1 MNSFFRIPSTR
12 ACRLLITLAVMI
24 ACGRGQESKS
34 SPPQKTK
41 DFTIE
46 DVFVKGKFSP
56 KGIRGF
62 QWIEK
67 GKAYSYLETDTSAKQ
82 TDIWRADVGSG
93 KKTKLVDAGALVL
106 KKGDKPFSVQNYT
119 WSPDGGR
126 VLFTGTLTAR
136 SLKTGGNFF
145 LYDLGSKKFR
155 QLTDSPEEQLNV
167 RFSPDG
173 SMIGFVR
180 GNNLVVHRLD
190 DDTETQLTSDGGEH
204 VLNGHFDWVY
214 EEEFGLINGW
224 QWSPDGKHIAYWQI
238 DETREPEFS
247 IVNFIPLHSAVNR
260 MRYPKAGDPNG
271 IVRIGIVDLDTKKTA
286 WADIGAP
293 LDTTQDTYI
302 PRILWTNNPALL
314 AVERLNRHQNKLE
327 LALVNASTGS
337 SRVILTEIEST
348 WIDISDDVTFLK
360 KSDQFIWPS
369 ERDGFEHL
377 YLYDLDGKLI
387 RQITQGHWDVER
399 LNGVDEASGTLFF
412 TAAVVS
418 PLNREVYAVGLDGKG
433 FRRITKEDGSSS
445 ANFAPGCSV
454 FLHTFTDVNTP
465 ARLSLRKSDGSL
477 LRVVDDGKVGALN
490 DFRISPQTF
499 FTFRTSDGVEL
510 NGWMIKPLDFDPAKK
525 YPVLMYVYGGPGSQ
539 TVRNSWGGQNFLWYQ
554 ILAQKGYVIAS
565 VDNRG
570 TGARGKEFKSVTYKH
585 LGRWETHDQIEGAKY
600 LAALP
605 YVDGARIGIWG
616 WSYGGY
622 MTLMSMLSGSG
633 VFKTGVSVA
642 PVTHWKFY
650 DSIYTERYMLTPREN
665 PDGYEESA
673 PLSHAGKLTGNLLE
687 IHGTADDNVHWQNT
701 VSMVNAFIQEG
712 KQFETAFYPGGFHG
726 IGTGKVRA
734 QLFTK
739 ITDYL
744 LEKL

>member
-1 MNSFFRIPSTR
+1 MLSART
-12 ACRLLITLAVMI
+12 CLLLVALAI
-24 ACGRGQESKS
+24 AVTCGAAQGSKS
-34 SPPQKTK
+34 SSPGKTK
-41 DFTIE
+41 EFTIE

-62 QWIEK
+62 QWIED
-67 GKAYSYLETDTSAKQ
+67 GKAFSYLETDTAAKL
-82 TDIWRADVGSG
+82 TDLWRYDVASG
-93 KKTKLVDAGALVL
+93 KRTKLVNANALVL
-106 KKGDKPFSVQNYT
+106 KEGEKPFSIQNYT
-119 WSPDGGR
+119 WSPDGR
-126 VLFTGTLTAR
+126 TILFTGTLTAR

-145 LYDLGSKKFR
+145 LYDLGKKKFR
-155 QLTDSPEEQLNV
+155 QLTNSAEEQLNV

-180 GNNLVVHRLD
+180 GNNLFLHRLD

-204 VLNGHFDWVY
+204 VFNGHFDWVY

-238 DETREPEFS
+238 DESREPEFS
-247 IVNFIPLHSAVNR
+247 IVNFIPLHSAVNK

-271 IVRIGIVDLDTKKTA
+271 VVKIGILDVGSKKTV

-302 PRILWTNNPALL
+302 PRILWTQNPSLL

-327 LALVNASTGS
+327 LALVNAATGS
-337 SRVILTEIEST
+337 ARVILTETEST

-369 ERDGFEHL
+369 ERDGFQHL

-387 RQITQGHWDVER
+387 RQLTQGRWDVER
-399 LNGVDEASGTLFF
+399 LNGVDERSGTLFF
-412 TAAVVS
+412 TAGVVS

-433 FRRITKEDGSSS
+433 FRRITREEGSSS
-445 ANFAPGCSV
+445 ANFAPDCSV
-454 FLHTFTDVNTP
+454 FLHTFTDVNSP
-465 ARLSLRKSDGSL
+465 ARQTLRKSNGSL
-477 LRVVDDGKVGALN
+477 VRVVDDGTVEALGEY
-490 DFRISPQTF
+490 RISPQTF
-499 FTFRTSDGVEL
+499 FTFTTGDGVEL
-510 NGWMIKPLDFDPAKK
+510 NGWMIKPADFDPAKK

-554 ILAQKGYVIAS
+554 ILAQKGYIVAS

-570 TGARGKEFKSVTYKH
+570 TGARGKQFKSVTYKH
-585 LGRWETHDQIEGAKY
+585 LGKWETHDQIEGAKY
-600 LAALP
+600 LASLP
-605 YVDGARIGIWG
+605 YVDGSRIGIWG

-650 DSIYTERYMLTPREN
+650 DSIYTERYMLTPQEN

-673 PLSHAGKLTGNLLE
+673 PLAHAGKLTGNLLE

-712 KQFETAFYPGGFHG
+712 KQFETAFYPGGYHG
-726 IGTGKVRA
+726 IGGGKVRA

-739 ITDYL
+739 ITDFIVG
-744 LEKL
+744 KL